1 MQELNKKGYPNILNY
16 ILWDGKQ
23 PLNSIDFI
31 TAPNP
36 PLKEDKDGQYND
48 AGVKIKTDLLGSKYG
63 ELCVRR
69 IFTENPEERTV
80 KIQFQWFNSDGSI
93 FETKETVVEFSY
105 AQWEKRL
112 ITQRERIFNDLK
124 GRAKKF
130 NVESYI
136 DAIYN
141 EFYTEKLDFETTGS
155 LMFSQSIAGF
165 ILIDTDSLEDGA
177 RKRSIIELQTILNN
191 SLDGVNKVYETLI
204 YLTSNNN

>member
-1 MQELNKKGYPNILNY
+1 MEELNKKGYPNILNY

-36 PLKEDKDGQYND
+36 PLKEDKEGQYND
-48 AGVKIKTDLLGSKYG
+48 AGVKIKTDLLGSKNG

-69 IFTENPEERTV
+69 LFTENPKERTV
-80 KIQFQWFNSDGSI
+80 HIQFQWFNADGSI
-93 FETKETVVEFSY
+93 FETKETTKELSY
-105 AQWEKRL
+105 AQWENRL
-112 ITQRERIFNDLK
+112 VDQRKRIFNDLK
-124 GRAKKF
+124 GRAKRLG
-130 NVESYI
+130 VDSYI

-155 LMFSQSIAGF
+155 LMFAQSIEGF
-165 ILIDTDSLEDGA
+165 MLIDTDLLEDGA
-177 RKRSIIELQTILNN
+177 RKRSIIDLQKILNT

-204 YLTSNNN
+204 YLTTLKK